1 MNEKITTMD
10 KFIEEFTNT
19 WNRHDPREFAE
30 LFVDDGQWNDV
41 LGNMSEG
48 RIKLENFTSIR
59 SNPF

>member
-1 MNEKITTMD
+1 MD

-41 LGNMSEG
+41 LGQYVRG
-48 RIKLENFTSIR
+48 KDQIR
-59 SNPF
+59 KIQQYPFKSVLKYG

>member
-1 MNEKITTMD
+1 MD